1 MDIRKL
7 AQAGAQFNSAAFLAW
22 SPLTY
27 VKHRTTRQ
35 GMMWLLP
42 KLSAGTFSPRVAAV
56 GLLGMVVG
64 TLSGIASVTASYA
77 LVALAAGIPVLR
89 TWLTPEV
96 ITDAF
101 AAIDMRSRLRSVSV
115 QAAVLMLPYADHGFD
130 LMGTNWS
137 PSARQALWHAEGF
150 LAFVAGPVASGP
162 CRRKRLDDHDARR
175 QAGGAS
181 THDWRLATRLTA
193 ARRMCDLCCR

>member
-1 MDIRKL
+1 MVIRKL
-7 AQAGAQFNSAAFLAW
+7 AQAGAAVHFGRPSGAESTHVLK
-22 SPLTY
+22 L
-27 VKHRTTRQ
+27 RTTRQ

-77 LVALAAGIPVLR
+77 LVALAASIPVVR

-115 QAAVLMLPYADHGFD
+115 QAAVLMLPYAHHGFD

-137 PSARQALWHAEGF
+137 PSARQAL
-150 LAFVAGPVASGP
+150 
-162 CRRKRLDDHDARR
+162 AR
-175 QAGGAS
+175 
-181 THDWRLATRLTA
+181 
-193 ARRMCDLCCR
+193 